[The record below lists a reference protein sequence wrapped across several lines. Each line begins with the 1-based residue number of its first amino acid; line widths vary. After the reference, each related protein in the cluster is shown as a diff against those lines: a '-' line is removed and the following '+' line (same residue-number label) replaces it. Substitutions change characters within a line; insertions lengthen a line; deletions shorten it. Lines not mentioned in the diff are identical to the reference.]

1 MSEHDRLRWEQRYQ
15 SLPPLRADET
25 GLPPSF
31 RPFADLMPCSGT
43 ALELA
48 CGRGAAAVW
57 LAQHGL
63 TVHAYDVSCAAVEAA
78 RALAASAGCLQRC
91 HITVADLDDGLPPGD
106 AVDVLLCNMFRA
118 PAQYGAMVDRVA
130 RGGLLA
136 VSVLSEVDAAPGRYR
151 APAGEL
157 TRAFADLDVIAA
169 GEGDGQAWLLGR
181 R

>member
-1 MSEHDRLRWEQRYQ
+1 MSEDDRLRWEERYQ
-15 SLPPLRADET
+15 SLPPLRADDI
-25 GLPPSF
+25 GLPAPF
-31 RPFADLMPCSGT
+31 RPFADLLPRSGT

-48 CGRGAAAVW
+48 CGRGTAAVW
-57 LAQHGL
+57 LAQQGL
-63 TVHAYDVSCAAVEAA
+63 TVHAYDVSPAAVEAA
-78 RALAASAGCLQRC
+78 RALAGSTGCQQRC
-91 HITVADLDDGLPPGD
+91 RIAVADLDHGLPPGD
-106 AVDVLLCNMFRA
+106 TVDVLLCSMFRA
-118 PAQYGAMVDRVA
+118 PPLYGAMIDRVA

-157 TRAFADLDVIAA
+157 TRAFTGLDVIAA

>member
-1 MSEHDRLRWEQRYQ
+1 MSEDDRLRWEQRYQ

-25 GLPPSF
+25 GLPASF

-48 CGRGAAAVW
+48 CGRGTAAVW

-91 HITVADLDDGLPPGD
+91 HITVADLDGEWRGPIRI
-106 AVDVLLCNMFRA
+106 RA
-118 PAQYGAMVDRVA
+118 
-130 RGGLLA
+130 
-136 VSVLSEVDAAPGRYR
+136 
-151 APAGEL
+151 
-157 TRAFADLDVIAA
+157 ADLP
-169 GEGDGQAWLLGR
+169 
-181 R
+181 